1 MNDTSHTSPH
11 SEPAGPEG
19 LASGLDADLA
29 QLFDRQ
35 AHMSLD
41 ADAFV
46 STTLLKI
53 QRFQRARL
61 LRRSLTLALI
71 MVLSAFAAP
80 YIAQATLIAADWVA
94 ERWPAA
100 GVTFIAPAVSLSAA
114 LVAWRLAHR
123 ARPGWR

>member
-1 MNDTSHTSPH
+1 MNDTSRKSPD

-19 LASGLDADLA
+19 LDAELTR
-29 QLFDRQ
+29 LFDRQ
-35 AHMSLD
+35 ARMALD

-46 STTLLKI
+46 SATLLRI
-53 QRFQRARL
+53 ERFQRARL

-71 MVLSAFAAP
+71 MALTAFLAP

-100 GVTFIAPAVSLSAA
+100 GVTFIAPVMTFCAA
-114 LVAWRLAHR
+114 FVAWRLAHR
-123 ARPGWR
+123 ASPGWR